1 MCNQM
6 VTNEIRNNCM
16 LVLFKPKTLCERTL
30 RRRGCGIYG
39 ECGGIVRNA
48 IWWGKVSIMSME
60 GMEW

>member
-1 MCNQM
+1 MKLGIIACSFCSNP
-6 VTNEIRNNCM
+6 N
-16 LVLFKPKTLCERTL
+16 KTLCERTL